1 VRNRRGEIFLAL
13 LTAAASIGWSGATAR
28 HVAWTAVDFFPP
40 DFARQVRKH
49 HTRYDAGVNR
59 GLAAPPAW
67 RAGPPGSLPQALD
80 AQVRRC
86 AADLRKPVPLEDL
99 VEEIG
104 VLAVLVLDAND
115 PLAVVHDDAREPEYS
130 GAYQSYV
137 DSILDRVRLVYY
149 GQDRRLLE
157 TGALDVTIEAALVRS
172 GSLYHFIGEEFY
184 RTGELRNWRALDDRS
199 VTFGVA
205 GVSLSRGLTDL
216 ANLVALVWRKGGGQ
230 VPTPLPTPL
239 GHVGPTITKA
249 RLGGGFPE
257 LYAAEL
263 SENESMKPSFVLKVN
278 DSTLDSLE
286 LFLRNL
292 TWVAASVVFLRRVA
306 RVCKTVLKL
315 PDNLFI
321 S

>member
-1 VRNRRGEIFLAL
+1 L
-13 LTAAASIGWSGATAR
+13 LSLVAAAANIGWSGATAR

-40 DFARQVRKH
+40 DFARQVRKYH
-49 HTRYDAGVNR
+49 KRFDAGISR

-99 VEEIG
+99 VEEVG

-130 GAYQSYV
+130 AAYRSYV

-149 GQDRRLLE
+149 GQDR
-157 TGALDVTIEAALVRS
+157 ALIRKGTIETTIQSALTRS
-172 GSLYHFIGEEFY
+172 TSLYPFVGEEFY
-184 RTGELRNWRALDDRS
+184 RTGELRNWRSLDDRS

-205 GVSLSRGLTDL
+205 GVSLSRALTDL
-216 ANLVALVWRKGGGQ
+216 ANFVGLVWHGGGGN

-249 RLGGGFPE
+249 VLGGGFPE
-257 LYAAEL
+257 RDDPGRGDPAMPK
-263 SENESMKPSFVLKVN
+263 N
-278 DSTLDSLE
+278 
-286 LFLRNL
+286 RINL
-292 TWVAASVVFLRRVA
+292 
-306 RVCKTVLKL
+306 
-315 PDNLFI
+315 PPP
-321 S
+321 

>member
-1 VRNRRGEIFLAL
+1 L
-13 LTAAASIGWSGATAR
+13 LLVLFAAVASIGWSGATAR

-40 DFARQVRKH
+40 DVARQVRKYH
-49 HTRYDAGVNR
+49 KRFDAGISR

-115 PLAVVHDDAREPEYS
+115 PLAVVHDDAREPQYS
-130 GAYQSYV
+130 AAYRSYV
-137 DSILDRVRLVYY
+137 DSIIDRVRLVYY
-149 GQDRRLLE
+149 GQDRTLLK
-157 TGALDVTIEAALVRS
+157 TGALDSTIEAALARS
-172 GSLYHFIGEEFY
+172 GSLYPFVGEEFY
-184 RTGELRNWRALDDRS
+184 RTGELRNWRTLDDRS

-205 GVSLSRGLTDL
+205 GVSLSRALTDF
-216 ANLVALVWRKGGGQ
+216 ANFVALVWHRGGGQ

-249 RLGGGFPE
+249 QLGGGFPE
-257 LYAAEL
+257 RDGPGRGAPAMPK
-263 SENESMKPSFVLKVN
+263 S
-278 DSTLDSLE
+278 
-286 LFLRNL
+286 RINL
-292 TWVAASVVFLRRVA
+292 
-306 RVCKTVLKL
+306 
-315 PDNLFI
+315 PPP
-321 S
+321 